1 MRFLEIFNDLK
12 AEKNVSL
19 SKIAKETGIPI
30 TTLSNYVNR
39 GSIPRCDQLNL
50 LANYFNVSIDY
61 LIGNEDFV
69 VSATQEM
76 QYLTEEEKNLLTQF
90 RCLGKAEKHAVALSC
105 ETFYKNSLKND
116 TTKKYKENKL

>member
-1 MRFLEIFNDLK
+1 MGFLEVFKDLK

-50 LANYFNVSIDY
+50 LANFFNCSVDY
-61 LIGNEDFV
+61 LIGNEDNYTIPT
-69 VSATQEM
+69 TQGI
-76 QYLTEEEKNLLTQF
+76 QSLSQEEKDLIKYYRAIEKPAKLAILNTAKSFYNQTQ
-90 RCLGKAEKHAVALSC
+90 
-105 ETFYKNSLKND
+105 TD
-116 TTKKYKENKL
+116 KKSSYNA